1 MNTNILVS
9 KNAWKKMTEIIKQS
23 NNKYGFLYSA
33 SSGGCNGF
41 NFVLELLDKKIYD
54 TISKNKYLTILTH
67 KNIKLYV
74 EPYSEMHLLGTSI
87 NYITEDY
94 TIGQFENKF
103 VFDVN
108 KDLMTTCG
116 CGTSF
121 TPKI

>member
-1 MNTNILVS
+1 MNTNILIT

-23 NNKYGFLYSA
+23 KNLYGFVYSA

-41 NFVLELLDKKIYD
+41 NFELELLNKKRRNNI
-54 TISKNKYLTILTH
+54 IKNKYLTILSN
-67 KNIKLYV
+67 KDIKLYV
-74 EPYSEMHLLGTSI
+74 DPLSEMHLLGTSI

-94 TIGQFENKF
+94 SRGQFENKF

-121 TPKI
+121 TPKV

>member
-1 MNTNILVS
+1 MKTNISVTKS
-9 KNAWKKMTEIIKQS
+9 AWKKMAEIIKMSTNQ
-23 NNKYGFLYSA
+23 YGFLYSS

-41 NFVLELLDKKIYD
+41 NFVLELLNKKKHNNI
-54 TISKNKYLTILTH
+54 IKNKYFTVLNDNDT
-67 KNIKLYV
+67 KLYV
-74 EPYSEMHLLGTSI
+74 DPLSEMLLLGTSI
-87 NYITEDY
+87 DYITEDY
-94 TIGQFENKF
+94 SKGQFENKF

>member
-1 MNTNILVS
+1 MRTNIVVS
-9 KNAWKKMTEIIKQS
+9 TNAWKKMTEIIKQS
-23 NNKYGFLYSA
+23 NNKYGFIYSA

-41 NFVLELLDKKIYD
+41 NFVLELLDEKIYD
-54 TISKNKYLTILTH
+54 TISKNKYLTVLTN
-67 KNIKLYV
+67 KDVKLYV
-74 EPYSEMHLLGTSI
+74 EPHSEMHLLGTSI

-94 TIGQFENKF
+94 TKGQFENKF

-121 TPKI
+121 TPKG

>member
-1 MNTNILVS
+1 MNTNILVT

-23 NNKYGFLYSA
+23 KNLYGFVYSA

-41 NFVLELLDKKIYD
+41 NFDLELLNKKMHNNI
-54 TISKNKYLTILTH
+54 IKNKYLTVLSN
-67 KNIKLYV
+67 KDIKLYV
-74 EPYSEMHLLGTSI
+74 DPLSEMHLLGTSI

-94 TIGQFENKF
+94 SRGQFENKF

-121 TPKI
+121 FPKI

>member
-1 MNTNILVS
+1 MNTNILIT

-23 NNKYGFLYSA
+23 KNLYGFIYSA

-41 NFVLELLDKKIYD
+41 NFELELLDKKMHNNI
-54 TISKNKYLTILTH
+54 IKNKYLTVLSN
-67 KNIKLYV
+67 KGIKLYV
-74 EPYSEMHLLGTSI
+74 DPLSEMHLLGTSI

-94 TIGQFENKF
+94 SRGQFENKF

-121 TPKI
+121 TPKV